1 MGNISL
7 FKALGSDTRI
17 KIIKTLIKGEKHLS
31 ELAREIGISTPVTAR
46 HIKILEEAGIIKRR
60 IIGNVHLLSVTTE
73 AIENIFEPFIEEKDV
88 KIRKNETLL
97 DALKQLPGFEIKK
110 IGDRQ
115 YITSIDGEE
124 GHYIYQVDGNI
135 PSIPIN
141 QYKPEEDV
149 VVEFSKIAAIKK
161 KKIRVKILDSNE

>member
-1 MGNISL
+1 MDNISL

-17 KIIKTLIKGEKHLS
+17 KIIKKLIEGEKHLS
-31 ELAREIGISTPVTAR
+31 ELSREIGISTPVIAR
-46 HIKILEEAGIIKRR
+46 HVKILEDAGIVRR
-60 IIGNVHLLSVTTE
+60 KIIGNIHLLSVTTK
-73 AIENIFEPFIEEKDV
+73 AIENIFEPFIEERSV

-110 IGDRQ
+110 IGDKQ

-124 GHYIYQVDGNI
+124 GQYIYQVDGTA

-161 KKIRVKILDSNE
+161 KKIRVKISNSN